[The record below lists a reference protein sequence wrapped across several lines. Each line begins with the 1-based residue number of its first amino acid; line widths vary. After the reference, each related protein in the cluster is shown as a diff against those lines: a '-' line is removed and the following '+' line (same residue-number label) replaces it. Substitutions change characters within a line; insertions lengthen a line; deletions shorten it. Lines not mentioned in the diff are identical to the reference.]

1 MTKRQVLFNLTELV
15 FVSNSIVLNINLSFF
30 PLGPYGAYATTSFF
44 VAATVFFNHGKFSIN
59 VPLKYIIKLN
69 KMTEMLIFK
78 NLRFL
83 SKDIEVF
90 DEIFILKLVFRNVR
104 DNVCDDSLNFF
115 NDFIQMLMFFM
126 LINTF
131 EKL

>member
-1 MTKRQVLFNLTELV
+1 
-15 FVSNSIVLNINLSFF
+15 
-30 PLGPYGAYATTSFF
+30 
-44 VAATVFFNHGKFSIN
+44 
-59 VPLKYIIKLN
+59 
-69 KMTEMLIFK
+69 MLIFK
-78 NLRFL
+78 HLRFL

-115 NDFIQMLMFFM
+115 NDFIQMLMFFV
-126 LINTF
+126 LINTL